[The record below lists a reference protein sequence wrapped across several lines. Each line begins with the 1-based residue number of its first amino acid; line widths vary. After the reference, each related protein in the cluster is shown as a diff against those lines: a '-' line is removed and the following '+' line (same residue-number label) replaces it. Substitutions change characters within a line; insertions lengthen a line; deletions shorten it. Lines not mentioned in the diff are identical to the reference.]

1 MRSPVD
7 GDLGNPSSSLPI
19 DKQIIRLSE
28 LASQIREAIQMNAPQ
43 LDKSNLGRSL
53 DDLTQLVG
61 ALNRISR
68 MVSKIEDERHNL
80 FSLVSISHVI
90 NSSLELNEVLRI
102 VMDTIISL
110 TGAERGFLMLRDQTG
125 DMSIQI
131 ARNLERETLETS
143 EFAISRS
150 VVNQVVTKGQPV
162 LTTNAQQ
169 DPRFDNQ
176 ESVIT
181 LNLRSILCVPLK
193 VKDELTG
200 VIYADNRI
208 RTGLF
213 TDTELNLLTAFA
225 NQAAVVIENA
235 RLFESV
241 RSTLAEVTELK
252 NLMGDVFSSI
262 ISGVIT
268 LDAQDRITL
277 ANRSAE
283 SILGFAE
290 ADLLGQN
297 IQDIFPSISS
307 DFAYYLSFV
316 RKTNRQIIGREFQ
329 LTLPN
334 KGMVTLSFNLAPL
347 KDADQNAQGI
357 AIVLDDLTE
366 KRKLEAQRLL
376 FERMVSPAIIEK
388 INTNEL
394 KLGGTR
400 AQITTLFADIRGFT
414 GFSEHND
421 PEQLV
426 SVLNCY
432 LGAATEAVL
441 NHQGTI
447 DKFIGDAVMAFFNAP
462 IPQSDHALRAVNAAL
477 AIKKAILAVHKTLP
491 PEFRLSFGIGIH
503 YGEAVL
509 GLIGTEKRMDY
520 TAIGDS
526 VNTAKRIQENAAAG
540 QILISAT
547 VFQQV
552 SDQVKVRP
560 VVPVQAKGKSQPVLV
575 YELLALKN

>member
-1 MRSPVD
+1 VD
-7 GDLGNPSSSLPI
+7 DDLLNSSSSLPL
-19 DKQIIRLSE
+19 DKQILRLCE
-28 LASQIREAIQMNAPQ
+28 LADQIREVLQKSASQ
-43 LDKSNLGRSL
+43 LDSTTLAEVL

-61 ALNRISR
+61 ALNRIGR
-68 MVSKIEDERHNL
+68 KISKIEEEHHNL

-102 VMDTIISL
+102 VMDTIIRL
-110 TGAERGFLMLRDQTG
+110 TGAERGFLMLRDEAGNMT
-125 DMSIQI
+125 IQI
-131 ARNLERETLETS
+131 ARNLEQETLETS
-143 EFAISRS
+143 DFAISRS
-150 VVNQVVTKGQPV
+150 VVNQVVSRGQPV

-176 ESVIT
+176 ESVIA

-213 TDTELNLLTAFA
+213 TETELNLLTAFA

-241 RSTLAEVTELK
+241 RDTLAEVTELK

-262 ISGVIT
+262 VSGVIT

-283 SILGFAE
+283 VILGFDE
-290 ADLLGQN
+290 SELLGQD
-297 IQDIFPSISS
+297 IVDIFPTVSS
-307 DFAYYLSFV
+307 DFTFYLAFV

-329 LTLPN
+329 LILP
-334 KGMVTLSFNLAPL
+334 KRGPVTLSFNLAPL
-347 KDADQNAQGI
+347 KDADQNTRGI

-366 KRKLEAQRLL
+366 KRKLEAQRRL
-376 FERMVSPAIIEK
+376 FERMVSPAVIEQ

-400 AQITTLFADIRGFT
+400 TQITTLFADIRGFT
-414 GFSEHND
+414 GFSEHFD

-432 LGAATEAVL
+432 LGAATEAIL
-441 NHQGTI
+441 AHQGTI

-462 IPQSDHALRAVNAAL
+462 IPQTDHALRAVNAAL
-477 AIKKAILAVHKTLP
+477 AIREAIIAVHEKMP

-540 QILISAT
+540 QILISAK

-552 SDQVKVRP
+552 NHQVKVRP
-560 VVPVQAKGKSQPVLV
+560 VVPVQAKGKSQPILV
-575 YELLALKN
+575 YELLAMKK